1 MSAISRT
8 SGVAGAGA
16 PNRTYIAMRGYV
28 NDFFSY
34 TTSIN
39 NDFLTTGTLAPV
51 VGATSG
57 NCLTGDLLR
66 ETGKRLFPGANPGVN
81 TLMVSVF
88 NFRTGL
94 KGFIDP
100 NSLAFTPQ
108 NTDRPY
114 YIDSA
119 GYNPNSSVAS
129 GRRNDQG
136 PPVIT
141 QGDLIAK
148 GDLEVS
154 GTADISGNTL
164 IHGQLTTKGFTTV
177 ETQLQVFNDT
187 YLGNN
192 TVISGRMYYSNQ
204 NSVLEQD
211 GNDTLTLQFGS
222 YSAFRININSSDNF
236 TLNASGDNTV
246 NYMQPVYV
254 IFNNPNNYTPTIT
267 LGDNIRELYS
277 SGPVSLTLTGTIS
290 VTMSFISFGG
300 KLLEMSRMNV
310 SNS

>member
-16 PNRTYIAMRGYV
+16 PNRTYIALRGYV

-57 NCLTGDLLR
+57 NCLYGDLLR
-66 ETGKRLFPGANPGVN
+66 ETGKRLYPGANPGVN

-88 NFRTGL
+88 NFATGL

-119 GYNPNSSVAS
+119 GYNPNSSVVS
-129 GRRNDQG
+129 YRRNDQG

-141 QGDLIAK
+141 QGDVIT
-148 GDLEVS
+148 S
-154 GTADISGNTL
+154 GNLAVTGAADISGNTN
-164 IHGQLTTKGFTTV
+164 IGGQLTVNGY
-177 ETQLQVFNDT
+177 TQIRDQFQV
-187 YLGNN
+187 LNN
-192 TVISGRMYYSNQ
+192 TVLETTEIRRRMFYANY

-211 GNDTLTLQFGS
+211 GNTTLQLNFGS
-222 YSAFRININSSDNF
+222 FSAFRININSSDNF
-236 TLNASGDNTV
+236 TLNASGDVTND
-246 NYMQPVYV
+246 YMQPVYV
-254 IFNNPNNYTPTIT
+254 IINNPNNYTPTIVFGT
-267 LGDNIRELYS
+267 NIRELYS